1 MMSGNIPQGSWQGLG
16 LALIIALG
24 LQVVLAFSLHQ
35 SSQSERLIIPQE
47 PIEVELLTPPVAPSP
62 APRQPS
68 PPAPPKAAEPTPPRP
83 EPKPTPKPE
92 PRPEPKVAPKPAPK
106 PVPRP
111 APEPEPVTRP
121 EPTSSPPAQA
131 QSRPVP
137 AAPALMAS
145 PAPPSPEPARPSGS
159 VTVGAKPDYLSNPA
173 PEYPML
179 ARRRGWSGT
188 VLLKVR
194 VSASGSPREIR
205 LLKGSGHEILDTA
218 AQEAVQGW
226 RFVAAMRNGE
236 PVESWVEVPV
246 RFELKS

>member
-1 MMSGNIPQGSWQGLG
+1 MTAGNLPRASWQGLG

-24 LQVVLAFSLHQ
+24 LQAALAFSLHQ
-35 SSQSERLIIPQE
+35 SSQPERLTIPQE

-68 PPAPPKAAEPTPPRP
+68 PPAPPKAAEPTPPKP

-92 PRPEPKVAPKPAPK
+92 RKVAPKPEPK
-106 PVPRP
+106 PAVKP
-111 APEPEPVTRP
+111 AEPEPNPEPVTQPAPTPAPPMARP
-121 EPTSSPPAQA
+121 APPASA
-131 QSRPVP
+131 SV
-137 AAPALMAS
+137 AS
-145 PAPPSPEPARPSGS
+145 PAPPSPAPARPSGS
-159 VTVGAKPDYLSNPA
+159 ATVGAKPDYLSNPA

-205 LLKGSGHEILDTA
+205 LLKGTGHEILDTA

-226 RFVAAMRNGE
+226 RFVAAKRNGE

>member
-1 MMSGNIPQGSWQGLG
+1 MMSGNIPQGSWRGLG
-16 LALIIALG
+16 LALIAALG
-24 LQVVLAFSLHQ
+24 LQMALAFSLRQ
-35 SSQSERLIIPQE
+35 SSQSERLTIPQE

-68 PPAPPKAAEPTPPRP
+68 PPAPPKAAEPTPPKP
-83 EPKPTPKPE
+83 EPKPE
-92 PRPEPKVAPKPAPK
+92 PKPAAK
-106 PVPRP
+106 PAEPEQGPEPDSLP
-111 APEPEPVTRP
+111 APM
-121 EPTSSPPAQA
+121 PTPAM
-131 QSRPVP
+131 SRSAPS
-137 AAPALMAS
+137 APAPMAS
-145 PAPPSPEPARPSGS
+145 LAPPSPAPARPSGS
-159 VTVGAKPDYLSNPA
+159 ETVGAKPDYLSNPA

-218 AQEAVQGW
+218 AQEAVQSW
-226 RFVAAMRNGE
+226 RFVAAKRNGE
-236 PVESWVEVPV
+236 PHESWVEVPV